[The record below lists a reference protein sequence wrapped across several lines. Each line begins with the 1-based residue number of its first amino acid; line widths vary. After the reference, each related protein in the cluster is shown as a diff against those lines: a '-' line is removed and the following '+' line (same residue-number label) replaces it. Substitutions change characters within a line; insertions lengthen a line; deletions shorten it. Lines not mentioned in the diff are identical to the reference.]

1 MKTEGMWCIHYSK
14 VNEPN
19 IWKVMK
25 VQRTDGVL
33 VAAKKRDE
41 AYRFMNIHDAFTF
54 AKELIDGGKYIAE
67 VKKVSGFYFPE

>member
-1 MKTEGMWCIHYSK
+1 MKTEGMWCIHYCK
-14 VNEPN
+14 VTEPTN
-19 IWKVMK
+19 WKIMK

-41 AYRFMNIHDAFTF
+41 AYGFMRIQDAFSF
-54 AKELIDGGKYIAE
+54 AKQLINSGKYIAE